1 MFSEL
6 IENKKLCS
14 VPDHKT
20 KQCTFELVVLDET
33 TRKRN
38 VERHLNELERDNYAE
53 VPGLEI
59 TGTLSKPRRTSEVD
73 LNQNGQ
79 KKKARTKKELIKQ
92 LCVKKNLN
100 LLLEESRIE
109 LLPPDTPTYLTSA
122 AAPSRYPP
130 RKFCSIVRL
139 ELYVIQN
146 DYFTLL
152 SAEAYFNLGSFNDNL
167 LPKTEN
173 ANQSYDLIVSTHL
186 G

>member
-1 MFSEL
+1 MS
-6 IENKKLCS
+6 KK
-14 VPDHKT
+14 P
-20 KQCTFELVVLDET
+20 ERRAAVLDET

-92 LCVKKNLN
+92 LCVKKTLN

-109 LLPPDTPTYLTSA
+109 LLPPDTPTYLSSA

-130 RKFCSIVRL
+130 P
-139 ELYVIQN
+139 
-146 DYFTLL
+146 L
-152 SAEAYFNLGSFNDNL
+152 SAKKPTKKQGLYNNS
-167 LPKTEN
+167 
-173 ANQSYDLIVSTHL
+173 
-186 G
+186 